1 LRTFAAAALG
11 DKQHAIQEL
20 AKMAAEDSTDTCFL
34 IRRPEFDSLRN
45 EPEFLAL
52 LKRMKMQP

>member
-1 LRTFAAAALG
+1 
-11 DKQHAIQEL
+11 
-20 AKMAAEDSTDTCFL
+20 MAAEDSTDTCFL